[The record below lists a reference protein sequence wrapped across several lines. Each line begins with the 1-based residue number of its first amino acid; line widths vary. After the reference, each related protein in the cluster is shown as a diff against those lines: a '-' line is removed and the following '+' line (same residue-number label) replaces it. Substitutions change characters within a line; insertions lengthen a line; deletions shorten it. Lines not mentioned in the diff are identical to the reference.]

1 MIIYITIRFEF
12 SFAIGAVVGL
22 LHNILLTIGLFCLFG
37 RQLTMISI
45 AALLTVLGYSVNDT
59 IVVFG
64 IGEAINGTLARTL
77 LTSVTTLLSLAALMI
92 FGSGDIF
99 DFAFALFIGVIVGTY
114 ASVFIATPVMLAI
127 HPKTQLPA
135 ATAPAAPAK
144 KSRK

>member
-1 MIIYITIRFEF
+1 M
-12 SFAIGAVVGL
+12 GL

-59 IVVFG
+59 IVVFDRIRETRKSRGGRLDAG
-64 IGEAINGTLARTL
+64 IANEAINGTLARTL

-135 ATAPAAPAK
+135 ATAPAKSSK
-144 KSRK
+144 KK